1 MARVTVEDCV
11 TKIPNRFKLVML
23 AGKRARDIAAGAE
36 LLVDRDNDK
45 NPVVALREIA
55 EDKVAPEDLME
66 AVVVGL
72 QRHADTDELEE
83 ESDQDLSISAEEA
96 IAHLSAARPVSRKD
110 VIDYD
115 KAVDYES
122 VFQNK
127 TKILSHGQSPGTL
140 LV

>member
-83 ESDQDLSISAEEA
+83 EIDQDLSVAISAEEA

-122 VFQNK
+122 VFKKKPSGSKNME
-127 TKILSHGQSPGTL
+127 
-140 LV
+140 

>member
-72 QRHADTDELEE
+72 QRHADTDEPEE
-83 ESDQDLSISAEEA
+83 ESDQDLSVAISAEEA

-122 VFQNK
+122 VFKKKPSGSKNME
-127 TKILSHGQSPGTL
+127 
-140 LV
+140 

>member
-23 AGKRARDIAAGAE
+23 AGKMARDIAAGAE

-83 ESDQDLSISAEEA
+83 ESDQDLSVAISAEEA

-127 TKILSHGQSPGTL
+127 SSDSKKYGITD
-140 LV
+140 

>member
-66 AVVVGL
+66 AVVAGL

-83 ESDQDLSISAEEA
+83 ETDQDLSGAISAEEA

-122 VFQNK
+122 VFKKK
-127 TKILSHGQSPGTL
+127 TSGSKNME
-140 LV
+140 

>member
-1 MARVTVEDCV
+1 M
-11 TKIPNRFKLVML
+11 
-23 AGKRARDIAAGAE
+23 
-36 LLVDRDNDK
+36 
-45 NPVVALREIA
+45 
-55 EDKVAPEDLME
+55 APEDLME

-83 ESDQDLSISAEEA
+83 EIDQDLSVAISAEEA

-122 VFQNK
+122 VFKKK
-127 TKILSHGQSPGTL
+127 TSGSKNME
-140 LV
+140 

>member
-23 AGKRARDIAAGAE
+23 AGKRAKDIAAGAE

-72 QRHADTDELEE
+72 QRYADTDELEE
-83 ESDQDLSISAEEA
+83 ENDQDLPVAISAEEA

-122 VFQNK
+122 VFQKK
-127 TKILSHGQSPGTL
+127 TSDSKKME
-140 LV
+140 

>member
-66 AVVVGL
+66 AVVAGL

-83 ESDQDLSISAEEA
+83 ESDQDLSVAISAEEA

-122 VFQNK
+122 VFKKK
-127 TKILSHGQSPGTL
+127 TSDSKNME
-140 LV
+140 